1 MEICYFLFYFK
12 PPTKKQSMLEI
23 KTSILITE
31 EQIQKKIQ
39 ELAQA
44 LNKKFK
50 GKKLVAIGVL
60 NGSFAFYSDLI
71 RSLSCQVL
79 CDFCAT
85 SSYGK
90 KKEASQEV
98 KLTMDT
104 YLNIAG
110 KHMLLIEDIVD
121 RGRTLN
127 FLKSHFKNRDPL
139 SLTTVA
145 LIVKPQN
152 IQKQNCQVDYTGF
165 KVEQS
170 SFLVGYGLDYQ
181 EQFRYLPY
189 IAEINSL
196 N

>member
-1 MEICYFLFYFK
+1 MI
-12 PPTKKQSMLEI
+12 EI

-31 EQIQKKIQ
+31 EKIQKRVQ
-39 ELAQA
+39 ELAEI

-50 GKKLVAIGVL
+50 NKQLTAIGVL
-60 NGSFAFYSDLI
+60 KGSFSFYSDLI
-71 RSLSCQVL
+71 RTLSCQVL
-79 CDFCAT
+79 CDFCMT

-90 KKEASQEV
+90 KTEPSKEI

-104 YLNIAG
+104 DLNISG
-110 KHMLLIEDIVD
+110 KHVLLVEDIVD
-121 RGRTLN
+121 RGLTLN
-127 FLKSHFKNRDPL
+127 FLQSHFKNHNPL

-145 LIVKPQN
+145 LIVKPAHVRQRE
-152 IQKQNCQVDYTGF
+152 CQVDYIGF
-165 KVEQS
+165 EVEQS

-181 EQFRYLPY
+181 EQFRHLPY